1 MFDFDV
7 KLVIVMPSYGITD
20 KVYGNVSAYYFLCA
34 IKGVTS
40 DYTDSYRRSRYYT
53 WNINKL
59 SWYSD
64 KNDVGQCNISNTTYY
79 WVGL

>member
-7 KLVIVMPSYGITD
+7 KLVIVMTNWGITD
-20 KVYGNVSAYYFLCA
+20 QSYGYVASYYFLCA

-40 DYTDSYRRSRYYT
+40 DFANSNKFNRYYT

-59 SWYSD
+59 SWYSEKTD
-64 KNDVGQCNISNTTYY
+64 IGQCNISNMTYY
-79 WVGL
+79 WIGL

>member
-1 MFDFDV
+1 MFDFNIQ
-7 KLVIVMPSYGITD
+7 LVIVMPSWGITD
-20 KVYGNVSAYYFLCA
+20 SAYGYVAAYYFLCA
-34 IKGVTS
+34 IKGVIS
-40 DYTDSYRRSRYYT
+40 DYSNSNRYPRYYT

-64 KNDVGQCNISNTTYY
+64 KNDVGQCNIPNATYY